1 MDAVSSMIPLWLDS
15 PPIFCIMNPHFWRG
29 GMERYRSW
37 LALKRVTGVGN
48 VLYRRL
54 LDRFKTPDA
63 IFAAGEE
70 ALQTVAGVSL
80 DLAKAICCF
89 SAFDQV
95 DREIEKLD
103 ALGVTLLSL
112 QDPDYPPLLAA
123 IYDPPPFLYVKGDPQ
138 TANPYPVAVVGS
150 RRASHY
156 GKTVAERLSRELAEQ
171 GVTIVSG
178 FARGID
184 TIAHQAALA
193 AGGRTIA
200 VLGCGID
207 QIYPPEHRSLSEEV
221 AEQGL
226 ILSEF
231 PLGTPPDGR
240 NFPQRNRIISGLS
253 LGCLVVEATL
263 ESGSLITA
271 RCALDQGREV
281 FAIPGSILSETTA
294 GTHQLIRSGAKLVE
308 RVEDILEEI
317 LPQVRRV
324 PRESAFAPV
333 LEGEEKKLYDLL
345 GFEPKHID
353 QLIHESTLSIA
364 VVSGLLL
371 ALELRGI
378 ARQLTGKFY
387 VRI

>member
-1 MDAVSSMIPLWLDS
+1 MIGSMIAPRLDS
-15 PPIFCIMNPHFWRG
+15 LPIFCIMNPHFLRG

-37 LALKRVTGVGN
+37 LALRRVTGVGN

-63 IFAAGEE
+63 VLAASEE
-70 ALQTVAGVSL
+70 ALLTVGGISP
-80 DLAKAICCF
+80 DLANGIRSFA
-89 SAFDQV
+89 AYDQV
-95 DREIEKLD
+95 DLEIEKLT
-103 ALGVTLLSL
+103 ALGITLLSL

-123 IYDPPPFLYVKGDPQ
+123 IYDPPPILYLKGDPRLP
-138 TANPYPVAVVGS
+138 NPYPLAVVGS

-171 GVTIVSG
+171 GMTIVSG

-184 TIAHQAALA
+184 ALA
-193 AGGRTIA
+193 HHTALEAGGRTIA
-200 VLGCGID
+200 VLGSGID
-207 QIYPPEHRSLSEEV
+207 CIYPAEHRNLYDEI

-226 ILSEF
+226 LLSEF
-231 PLGTPPDGR
+231 PLGTPPDGH

-253 LGCLVVEATL
+253 LGCLVIEATL

-271 RCALDQGREV
+271 RSALEQGREV
-281 FAIPGSILSETTA
+281 FAVPGSILSKTSA
-294 GTHQLIRSGAKLVE
+294 GTHHLIRSGAKLVE
-308 RVEDILEEI
+308 RMEDILEEI
-317 LPQVRRV
+317 LPQVRRA
-324 PRESAFAPV
+324 PRESAFAP
-333 LEGEEKKLYDLL
+333 LLQGEEKKLYDLL

-353 QLIHESTLSIA
+353 QLIHESALPIA
-364 VVSGLLL
+364 AVSGLLL

>member
-1 MDAVSSMIPLWLDS
+1 
-15 PPIFCIMNPHFWRG
+15 
-29 GMERYRSW
+29 MERYRSW

-70 ALQTVAGVSL
+70 TLQTVAGVSL
-80 DLAKAICCF
+80 ELAKAICSF
-89 SAFDQV
+89 AAFDQV

-138 TANPYPVAVVGS
+138 TTNPYPVAVVGS

-156 GKTVAERLSRELAEQ
+156 GKMVAERLSRELAEQ

-184 TIAHQAALA
+184 ALAHHAALA
-193 AGGRTIA
+193 AGARTIA
-200 VLGCGID
+200 VLGTGID
-207 QIYPPEHRSLSEEV
+207 RIYPPEHRRLYKEIS
-221 AEQGL
+221 EQGL

-231 PLGTPPDGR
+231 PLGALPEAHH
-240 NFPQRNRIISGLS
+240 FPQRNRVISGLS

-281 FAIPGSILSETTA
+281 FAVPGSILSETTA
-294 GTHQLIRSGAKLVE
+294 GTHHLIRSGAKLVE

-378 ARQLTGKFY
+378 ARQLSGKFY

>member
-1 MDAVSSMIPLWLDS
+1 MKR
-15 PPIFCIMNPHFWRG
+15 F
-29 GMERYRSW
+29 RSW

-63 IFAAGEE
+63 VFAAGEE
-70 ALQTVAGVSL
+70 ALLTVEGVSA

-89 SAFDQV
+89 AAFDQV
-95 DREIEKLD
+95 DLEIEKLT
-103 ALGVTLLSL
+103 ALGVKILSL

-123 IYDPPPFLYVKGDPQ
+123 IYDPPPFLYVKGDPRIPH
-138 TANPYPVAVVGS
+138 PYPIAVVGS
-150 RRASHY
+150 RQASHY

-171 GVTIVSG
+171 GMTIVSG

-184 TIAHQAALA
+184 ALAHRAALA
-193 AGGRTIA
+193 SGSRTIA
-200 VLGCGID
+200 VLGTGID
-207 QIYPPEHRSLSEEV
+207 RIYPREHRRLFDEI

-231 PLGTPPDGR
+231 PLGALPEPHH
-240 NFPQRNRIISGLS
+240 FPLRNRVISGLS
-253 LGCLVVEATL
+253 VGCLVVEATL

-271 RCALDQGREV
+271 RCAVEQGREV
-281 FAIPGSILSETTA
+281 FAVPGSVLSETSA

-317 LPQVRRV
+317 LPQLRRL
-324 PRESAFAPV
+324 PRVSAFAPL

-353 QLIHESTLSIA
+353 QLIQESTLSTA
-364 VVSGLLL
+364 AVSGLLL

-378 ARQLTGKFY
+378 ICQLAGKFY

>member
-1 MDAVSSMIPLWLDS
+1 
-15 PPIFCIMNPHFWRG
+15 
-29 GMERYRSW
+29 MERYRSW

-54 LDRFKTPDA
+54 LDKFKTPDA
-63 IFAAGEE
+63 VLGAGEE
-70 ALQTVAGVSL
+70 ALLTVEGVAL
-80 DLAKAICCF
+80 DLARGICSF
-89 SAFDQV
+89 DAFDLV
-95 DREIEKLD
+95 DLEIETLTR
-103 ALGVTLLSL
+103 LGVTLLSL

-123 IYDPPPFLYVKGDPQ
+123 IYDPPPFLYVKGDPRIP
-138 TANPYPVAVVGS
+138 NPYPIAVVGS

-156 GKTVAERLSRELAEQ
+156 GRTVAARLSRELAEQ
-171 GVTIVSG
+171 GMTIVSG

-184 TIAHQAALA
+184 ALAHCAALA
-193 AGGRTIA
+193 AGARTIA
-200 VLGCGID
+200 VLGTGID
-207 QIYPPEHRSLSEEV
+207 RIYPSEHRRLFDEI

-226 ILSEF
+226 IVSEF
-231 PLGTPPDGR
+231 PLGAAPEAHH
-240 NFPQRNRIISGLS
+240 FPQRNRVISGLS
-253 LGCLVVEATL
+253 VGCLVVEATL

-271 RCALDQGREV
+271 RSALEQGREV
-281 FAIPGSILSETTA
+281 FAVPGSILSETTA

-317 LPQVRRV
+317 LPQMRRL

-353 QLIHESTLSIA
+353 QLIQESALSTA
-364 VVSGLLL
+364 AVSGVLLS
-371 ALELRGI
+371 LELRGI

>member
-1 MDAVSSMIPLWLDS
+1 
-15 PPIFCIMNPHFWRG
+15 
-29 GMERYRSW
+29 MERYRSW
-37 LALKRVTGVGN
+37 LALRRVAGVGN

-63 IFAAGEE
+63 VFAASEE
-70 ALQTVAGVSL
+70 TLRTVDGVSL
-80 DLAKAICCF
+80 DLAQAICSF
-89 SAFDQV
+89 AGFDQV
-95 DREIEKLD
+95 DLD
-103 ALGVTLLSL
+103 LERLTGLGVTLLSL

-123 IYDPPPFLYVKGDPQ
+123 IYDPPPFLYVKGDPRIH
-138 TANPYPVAVVGS
+138 NPYPIAVVGS

-156 GKTVAERLSRELAEQ
+156 GKAVAERLSRELAEC
-171 GVTIVSG
+171 GMTIVSG

-184 TIAHQAALA
+184 ALAHEAALA
-193 AGGRTIA
+193 AGARTIA
-200 VLGCGID
+200 VLGTGID
-207 QIYPPEHRSLSEEV
+207 RIYPPEHRRLYEEIS
-221 AEQGL
+221 EQGL

-231 PLGTPPDGR
+231 PLEALPEPHH
-240 NFPQRNRIISGLS
+240 FPQRNRVISGLS

-271 RCALDQGREV
+271 RCAVEQGREV
-281 FAIPGSILSETTA
+281 FAVPGSILSETTA

-308 RVEDILEEI
+308 RVEDIFEEI

-353 QLIHESTLSIA
+353 QLIHESAMSTA
-364 VVSGLLL
+364 AVSGLLL

>member
-1 MDAVSSMIPLWLDS
+1 
-15 PPIFCIMNPHFWRG
+15 
-29 GMERYRSW
+29 MERYRSW
-37 LALKRVTGVGN
+37 LALKRVTGLGN

-63 IFAAGEE
+63 VFAAGEE
-70 ALQTVAGVSL
+70 ALLSVEGVSL
-80 DLAKAICCF
+80 DLAKAICSF
-89 SAFDQV
+89 AAFDQV
-95 DREIEKLD
+95 DLEIEKLA
-103 ALGVTLLSL
+103 ALGAALLSL
-112 QDPDYPPLLAA
+112 HDPDYPPLLAA
-123 IYDPPPFLYVKGDPQ
+123 IYDPPPFLYVRGDPRIP
-138 TANPYPVAVVGS
+138 NPYPVAVVGS

-156 GKTVAERLSRELAEQ
+156 GKTVAERLCQELAEQ
-171 GVTIVSG
+171 GITIVSG

-184 TIAHQAALA
+184 ALAHRTALA
-193 AGGRTIA
+193 AGVRTIA
-200 VLGCGID
+200 VLGTGID
-207 QIYPPEHRSLSEEV
+207 RIYPPEHRRLYEEIS
-221 AEQGL
+221 EQGL

-231 PLGTPPDGR
+231 PLAALPEPHH
-240 NFPQRNRIISGLS
+240 FPQRNRVISGLS

-271 RCALDQGREV
+271 RSALEQGREV
-281 FAIPGSILSETTA
+281 FAVPGSILSETSA

-324 PRESAFAPV
+324 PRESAFSPT

-353 QLIHESTLSIA
+353 QLIHESALSTSA
-364 VVSGLLL
+364 VSGLLL

>member
-1 MDAVSSMIPLWLDS
+1 
-15 PPIFCIMNPHFWRG
+15 
-29 GMERYRSW
+29 MERYRSW

-80 DLAKAICCF
+80 GLAKAICSF
-89 SAFDQV
+89 AAFDQV

-221 AEQGL
+221 VEQGL

-324 PRESAFAPV
+324 SRESAFAPV

>member
-1 MDAVSSMIPLWLDS
+1 
-15 PPIFCIMNPHFWRG
+15 
-29 GMERYRSW
+29 MERYRSW

-271 RCALDQGREV
+271 RCALEQGREV

>member
-1 MDAVSSMIPLWLDS
+1 
-15 PPIFCIMNPHFWRG
+15 
-29 GMERYRSW
+29 MERYRSW
-37 LALKRVTGVGN
+37 LALKRVAGVGN

-54 LDRFKTPDA
+54 LDQFKTPDA
-63 IFAAGEE
+63 VFAAGVE
-70 ALQTVAGVSL
+70 ALLTVEGVSA
-80 DLAKAICCF
+80 DLALGISSFA
-89 SAFDQV
+89 AFDQV
-95 DREIEKLD
+95 DLELEKVN
-103 ALGVTLLSL
+103 ALGITLLSL
-112 QDPDYPPLLAA
+112 HDPDYPPLLAA
-123 IYDPPPFLYVKGDPQ
+123 IYDPPPFLYVKGDPRMPH
-138 TANPYPVAVVGS
+138 PYPIAVVGS
-150 RRASHY
+150 RQLSHY

-171 GVTIVSG
+171 GMTIVSG

-221 AEQGL
+221 VEQGL

-281 FAIPGSILSETTA
+281 FAVPGSILSETTA

-308 RVEDILEEI
+308 RVEDILEEV

-324 PRESAFAPV
+324 PKASAFAPL

-353 QLIHESTLSIA
+353 QLIQESALSTPA
-364 VVSGLLL
+364 VSSLLL